1 MTDSTVWVA
10 VFTGATAV
18 LASWVTTQGN
28 ARAARVQ
35 AEASARVQH
44 RDRIRETRRG
54 AYLDLMEQ
62 AHLTGQLYWRVGD
75 AYAQLDDPEDRLT
88 RVQELR
94 DELRGAFDPLM
105 RAVRVVVLEGPVPA
119 AEAATAVQQAAA
131 QANRALWHVTRGD
144 PGAHERFDGAHEVFR
159 HTLER
164 FTGTAR
170 DAMNTV

>member
-10 VFTGATAV
+10 VLTGATAV
-18 LASWVTTQGN
+18 LAGWVTTLGN

-44 RDRIRETRRG
+44 RDRLRETRRA

-75 AYAQLDDPEDRLT
+75 AYTQLDDPDDRLT

-105 RAVRVVVLEGPVPA
+105 RGVRVVVLEGPVRA
-119 AEAATAVQQAAA
+119 AEAATALQQAAA
-131 QANRALWHVTRGD
+131 QANRALWRVTCGD
-144 PGAHERFDGAHEVFR
+144 PGARERFEEAHAAFR

-164 FTGTAR
+164 FIGTAR
-170 DAMNTV
+170 DAMSAP

>member
-18 LASWVTTQGN
+18 LAGWVTTLGN

-44 RDRIRETRRG
+44 RDRLRETRRA

-75 AYAQLDDPEDRLT
+75 AYAQLDDPDDRLT

-94 DELRGAFDPLM
+94 DELRAAFDPLM
-105 RAVRVVVLEGPVPA
+105 RGVRVVVLEGPVRA
-119 AEAATAVQQAAA
+119 AEAANALQQAAA
-131 QANRALWHVTRGD
+131 QANRALWRVTCGD
-144 PGAHERFDGAHEVFR
+144 PGARERFDEAHAAFR

-170 DAMNTV
+170 DAMSTP